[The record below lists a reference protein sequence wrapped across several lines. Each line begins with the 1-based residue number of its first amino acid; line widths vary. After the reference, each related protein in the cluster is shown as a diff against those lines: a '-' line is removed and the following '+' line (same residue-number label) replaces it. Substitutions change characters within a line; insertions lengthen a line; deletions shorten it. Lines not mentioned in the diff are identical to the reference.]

1 MKHIPFYSI
10 PAVLFIM
17 FCGLFLSIYPN
28 KIAAQLALHHAWYS
42 PAGYWWMG
50 VVTSWGEAHLFAIV
64 IIAVVL
70 QKRYL
75 MAMEFLTA
83 GIVSSIVVQ
92 SLKRM
97 VFPPSPRPM
106 AVIKWSETLLPEGL
120 EVPLQFAFP
129 SGHTTTAFVFFTLLA
144 LHFKKISVQ
153 ILAAIAVIGVG
164 LSRVYLMAH
173 WIPDVMAGAVLGM
186 ILALLVNRAFIAIKK
201 SRTSLRW
208 AALLRVF

>member
-17 FCGLFLSIYPN
+17 CCGLFLSFYPD
-28 KIAAQLALHHAWYS
+28 KVAAQLALHHAWYS
-42 PAGYWWMG
+42 PSGYWWME
-50 VVTSWGEAHLFAIV
+50 VITSWGEAHLFVIV

-75 MAMEFLTA
+75 MAFEFLSA

-92 SLKRM
+92 SFKRL
-97 VFPPSPRPM
+97 VFAPSPRPM

-173 WIPDVMAGAVLGM
+173 WIPDVMAGGVLGLV
-186 ILALLVNRAFIAIKK
+186 IALLVNGAFLAIKK
-201 SRTSLRW
+201 SRPSLR
-208 AALLRVF
+208 

>member
-17 FCGLFLSIYPN
+17 CCGLFLSFYPD
-28 KIAAQLALHHAWYS
+28 KVAAQLALHHAWYS
-42 PAGYWWMG
+42 PSGYWWME
-50 VVTSWGEAHLFAIV
+50 VITSWGEAHLFVIV
-64 IIAVVL
+64 IIAVIL

-75 MAMEFLTA
+75 MAFEFLSA

-92 SLKRM
+92 SFKRL
-97 VFPPSPRPM
+97 VFAPSPRPM

-153 ILAAIAVIGVG
+153 ILAVIAVIGVG

-173 WIPDVMAGAVLGM
+173 WILDVMAGGVLGLV
-186 ILALLVNRAFIAIKK
+186 IALLVNRAFLAIKK
-201 SRTSLRW
+201 SRPSLR
-208 AALLRVF
+208 

>member
-17 FCGLFLSIYPN
+17 CCGLFLSFYPD
-28 KIAAQLALHHAWYS
+28 KVAAQLALHHAWYS
-42 PAGYWWMG
+42 PSGYWWME
-50 VVTSWGEAHLFAIV
+50 VITSWGEAHLFVIV

-75 MAMEFLTA
+75 MAFEFLSA

-92 SLKRM
+92 SFKRL
-97 VFPPSPRPM
+97 VFAPSPRPM

-173 WIPDVMAGAVLGM
+173 WIPDVMAGGVLGLV
-186 ILALLVNRAFIAIKK
+186 IALLVNRAFLAIKK
-201 SRTSLRW
+201 SRPSLR
-208 AALLRVF
+208 

>member
-17 FCGLFLSIYPN
+17 SCGLFLSFYPD
-28 KIAAQLALHHAWYS
+28 KVAAQLALHHAWYS
-42 PAGYWWMG
+42 PSGYWWME
-50 VVTSWGEAHLFAIV
+50 VITSWGEAHLFVIV

-75 MAMEFLTA
+75 MAFEFLSA

-92 SLKRM
+92 SLKRL
-97 VFPPSPRPM
+97 VFAPSPRPM

-173 WIPDVMAGAVLGM
+173 WIPDVMAGGVLGLV
-186 ILALLVNRAFIAIKK
+186 IALLVNGAFLAIKK
-201 SRTSLRW
+201 SRPSLR
-208 AALLRVF
+208 

>member
-17 FCGLFLSIYPN
+17 CCGIFLSFYPD
-28 KIAAQLALHHAWYS
+28 KVAAQLALHHAWYS
-42 PAGYWWMG
+42 PGGYWWME
-50 VVTSWGEAHLFAIV
+50 VITSWGEAHLFVIV

-75 MAMEFLTA
+75 MAFEFLSA

-92 SLKRM
+92 SLKRL
-97 VFPPSPRPM
+97 VFAPSPRPM

-173 WIPDVMAGAVLGM
+173 WIPDVMAGGVLGLV
-186 ILALLVNRAFIAIKK
+186 LALLVNRAFLAIKK
-201 SRTSLRW
+201 SRPSLR
-208 AALLRVF
+208 

>member
-17 FCGLFLSIYPN
+17 CCGLFLSFYPD
-28 KIAAQLALHHAWYS
+28 KVAAQLALHHAWYS
-42 PAGYWWMG
+42 PGGYWWME
-50 VVTSWGEAHLFAIV
+50 VITSWGEAHLFVIV

-75 MAMEFLTA
+75 MAFEFSLLA
-83 GIVSSIVVQ
+83 LYRVSLFNLLNDWS
-92 SLKRM
+92 
-97 VFPPSPRPM
+97 FAPSPRPM

-144 LHFKKISVQ
+144 LHFKRFQFK
-153 ILAAIAVIGVG
+153 
-164 LSRVYLMAH
+164 
-173 WIPDVMAGAVLGM
+173 
-186 ILALLVNRAFIAIKK
+186 F
-201 SRTSLRW
+201 
-208 AALLRVF
+208 

>member
-1 MKHIPFYSI
+1 MC
-10 PAVLFIM
+10 
-17 FCGLFLSIYPN
+17 CGLFLSFYPD
-28 KIAAQLALHHAWYS
+28 KVAAQLALHHAWYS
-42 PAGYWWMG
+42 PSGYWWME
-50 VVTSWGEAHLFAIV
+50 VITSWGEAHLFVIV
-64 IIAVVL
+64 IIAVIL

-75 MAMEFLTA
+75 MAFEFLTA

-92 SLKRM
+92 SLKRL
-97 VFPPSPRPM
+97 VFAPSPRPM

-173 WIPDVMAGAVLGM
+173 WIPDVMAGGVLGLV
-186 ILALLVNRAFIAIKK
+186 IALLVNRAFLAIKK
-201 SRTSLRW
+201 SRPSLR
-208 AALLRVF
+208 

>member
-17 FCGLFLSIYPN
+17 CCGLFLSFYPD
-28 KIAAQLALHHAWYS
+28 KVVAQLALHHAWYS
-42 PAGYWWMG
+42 PSGYWWME
-50 VVTSWGEAHLFAIV
+50 VITSWGEAHLFVIV
-64 IIAVVL
+64 IIAVIL

-75 MAMEFLTA
+75 MAFEFLSA

-92 SLKRM
+92 SLKRL
-97 VFPPSPRPM
+97 VFAPSPRPM

-153 ILAAIAVIGVG
+153 ILAVIAVIGVG

-173 WIPDVMAGAVLGM
+173 WIPDVMAGGVLGLV
-186 ILALLVNRAFIAIKK
+186 IALLVNRAFLAIKK
-201 SRTSLRW
+201 SRPSLR
-208 AALLRVF
+208 

>member
-17 FCGLFLSIYPN
+17 CCGLFLSFYPD
-28 KIAAQLALHHAWYS
+28 KVAAQLALHHAWYS
-42 PAGYWWMG
+42 PSGYWWME
-50 VVTSWGEAHLFAIV
+50 VITSWGEAHLFVIV

-75 MAMEFLTA
+75 MAFEFLSA

-92 SLKRM
+92 SLKRL
-97 VFPPSPRPM
+97 VFAPSPRPM

-173 WIPDVMAGAVLGM
+173 WIPDVMAGGVLGLV
-186 ILALLVNRAFIAIKK
+186 IALLVNRAFLAIKK
-201 SRTSLRW
+201 SRPSLR
-208 AALLRVF
+208 

>member
-17 FCGLFLSIYPN
+17 CCGLFLSFYPD
-28 KIAAQLALHHAWYS
+28 KVVAQLALHHAWYS
-42 PAGYWWMG
+42 PSGYWWME
-50 VVTSWGEAHLFAIV
+50 VITSWGEAHLFVIV
-64 IIAVVL
+64 IIAVIL

-75 MAMEFLTA
+75 MAFEFLSA

-92 SLKRM
+92 SFKRL
-97 VFPPSPRPM
+97 VFAPSPRPM

-153 ILAAIAVIGVG
+153 ILAVIAVIGVG

-173 WIPDVMAGAVLGM
+173 WIPDVMAGGVLGLV
-186 ILALLVNRAFIAIKK
+186 IALLVNRAFLAIKK
-201 SRTSLRW
+201 SRPSLR
-208 AALLRVF
+208 

>member
-1 MKHIPFYSI
+1 MKHIPFYRI

-17 FCGLFLSIYPN
+17 CCGLFLYFYPD
-28 KIAAQLALHHAWYS
+28 KVAAQLALHHAWYS
-42 PAGYWWMG
+42 PSGYWWME
-50 VVTSWGEAHLFAIV
+50 VITSWGEAHLFVIV
-64 IIAVVL
+64 IIAVIL

-75 MAMEFLTA
+75 MAFEFLSA

-92 SLKRM
+92 SFKRL
-97 VFPPSPRPM
+97 VFAPSPRPM

-153 ILAAIAVIGVG
+153 ILAVIAVIGVG

-173 WIPDVMAGAVLGM
+173 WIPDVMAGGVLGLV
-186 ILALLVNRAFIAIKK
+186 IALLVNRAFLAIKK
-201 SRTSLRW
+201 SRPSLR
-208 AALLRVF
+208 

>member
-17 FCGLFLSIYPN
+17 CCGLFLSFYPD
-28 KIAAQLALHHAWYS
+28 KVAAQLALHHAWYS
-42 PAGYWWMG
+42 PSGYWWME
-50 VVTSWGEAHLFAIV
+50 VITSWGEAHLFVIV

-75 MAMEFLTA
+75 MAFEFLSA

-92 SLKRM
+92 SLKRL
-97 VFPPSPRPM
+97 VFAPSPRPM

-173 WIPDVMAGAVLGM
+173 WIPDVMAGGVLGLV
-186 ILALLVNRAFIAIKK
+186 LALLVNRAFLAIKK
-201 SRTSLRW
+201 SRPSLR
-208 AALLRVF
+208 

>member
-17 FCGLFLSIYPN
+17 CCGLFLSFYPD
-28 KIAAQLALHHAWYS
+28 KVAAQLALHHAWYS
-42 PAGYWWMG
+42 PSGYWWME
-50 VVTSWGEAHLFAIV
+50 VITSWGEAHLFVIV
-64 IIAVVL
+64 IIAVIL

-75 MAMEFLTA
+75 MAFEFLSA

-92 SLKRM
+92 SFKRL
-97 VFPPSPRPM
+97 VFAPSPRPM

-153 ILAAIAVIGVG
+153 ILAVIAVIGVG

-173 WIPDVMAGAVLGM
+173 WIPDVGQSCIFSDKKKPP
-186 ILALLVNRAFIAIKK
+186 ILAV
-201 SRTSLRW
+201 SGS
-208 AALLRVF
+208 

>member
-17 FCGLFLSIYPN
+17 CCGLFLSFYPD
-28 KIAAQLALHHAWYS
+28 KVAAQLALHHAWYS
-42 PAGYWWMG
+42 PSGYWWME
-50 VVTSWGEAHLFAIV
+50 VITSWGEAHLFVIV

-75 MAMEFLTA
+75 MAFEFLSA

-92 SLKRM
+92 SLKRL
-97 VFPPSPRPM
+97 VFAPSPRPM
-106 AVIKWSETLLPEGL
+106 AMIKWSETLLPEGL

-153 ILAAIAVIGVG
+153 ILAVIAVIGVG

-173 WIPDVMAGAVLGM
+173 WIPDVMAGGVLGLV
-186 ILALLVNRAFIAIKK
+186 IALLVNRAFLAIKK
-201 SRTSLRW
+201 SRPSLR
-208 AALLRVF
+208 

>member
-17 FCGLFLSIYPN
+17 SCGLFLSFYPD
-28 KIAAQLALHHAWYS
+28 KVAAQLALHHAWYS
-42 PAGYWWMG
+42 PSGYWWME
-50 VVTSWGEAHLFAIV
+50 VITSWGEAHLFVIV

-75 MAMEFLTA
+75 MAFEFLSA

-92 SLKRM
+92 SFKRL
-97 VFPPSPRPM
+97 VFAPSPRPM

-173 WIPDVMAGAVLGM
+173 WIPDVMAGGVLG
-186 ILALLVNRAFIAIKK
+186 LVLELLVNRAFLAIKK
-201 SRTSLRW
+201 SRPSVR
-208 AALLRVF
+208 

>member
-1 MKHIPFYSI
+1 MKYIPFYSI

-17 FCGLFLSIYPN
+17 FCGLFLSIYPD
-28 KIAAQLALHHAWYS
+28 KVSAQLALHYAWYS

-64 IIAVVL
+64 IIAVAL

-75 MAMEFLTA
+75 MAIEFLTA

-92 SLKRM
+92 SLKRL
-97 VFPPSPRPM
+97 VFAPSPRPM
-106 AVIKWSETLLPEGL
+106 AVIEWSETLLPEGL

-173 WIPDVMAGAVLGM
+173 WIPDVMAGAVLGL
-186 ILALLVNRAFIAIKK
+186 ILALLVNRIFIAIKK
-201 SRTSLRW
+201 SRPSLR
-208 AALLRVF
+208 

>member
-17 FCGLFLSIYPN
+17 CCGLFLSFYPD
-28 KIAAQLALHHAWYS
+28 KVAAQLALHHAWYS
-42 PAGYWWMG
+42 PSGYWWME
-50 VVTSWGEAHLFAIV
+50 VITSWGEAHLFVIV
-64 IIAVVL
+64 IIAVIL

-75 MAMEFLTA
+75 MAFEFLSA

-92 SLKRM
+92 SLKRL
-97 VFPPSPRPM
+97 VFAPSPRPM

-153 ILAAIAVIGVG
+153 ILAVIAVIGVG

-173 WIPDVMAGAVLGM
+173 WIPDVMAGGVLGLV
-186 ILALLVNRAFIAIKK
+186 IALLVNRAFLAIKK
-201 SRTSLRW
+201 KPPILAVSGS
-208 AALLRVF
+208 

>member
-28 KIAAQLALHHAWYS
+28 KIAAQLAFHHAWYS

-64 IIAVVL
+64 IIAVAL

-97 VFPPSPRPM
+97 VFAPSPRPM

-201 SRTSLRW
+201 SRTSLR
-208 AALLRVF
+208 

>member
-17 FCGLFLSIYPN
+17 CCGLFLSFYPD
-28 KIAAQLALHHAWYS
+28 KVAAQLALHHAWYS
-42 PAGYWWMG
+42 PSGYWWME
-50 VVTSWGEAHLFAIV
+50 VITSWGEAHLFVIV
-64 IIAVVL
+64 IIAVIL

-75 MAMEFLTA
+75 MAFEFLSA

-92 SLKRM
+92 SLKRL
-97 VFPPSPRPM
+97 VFAPSPRPM

-153 ILAAIAVIGVG
+153 ILAVIAVIGVG

-173 WIPDVMAGAVLGM
+173 WIPDVMAGGVLGLV
-186 ILALLVNRAFIAIKK
+186 IALLVNRAFLAIKK
-201 SRTSLRW
+201 SRPSLR
-208 AALLRVF
+208 

>member
-28 KIAAQLALHHAWYS
+28 KLAAQLALHHAWYS
-42 PAGYWWMG
+42 PAGYWWMV

-97 VFPPSPRPM
+97 VFAPSPRPM

-173 WIPDVMAGAVLGM
+173 WIPDVMAGAILGM

-201 SRTSLRW
+201 SRTSLR
-208 AALLRVF
+208 

>member
-17 FCGLFLSIYPN
+17 CCGLFLSFYPD
-28 KIAAQLALHHAWYS
+28 KVAAQLALHHAWYS
-42 PAGYWWMG
+42 PSGYWWME
-50 VVTSWGEAHLFAIV
+50 VITSWGEAHLFVIV

-75 MAMEFLTA
+75 MAFEFLSA

-92 SLKRM
+92 SLKRL
-97 VFPPSPRPM
+97 VFAPSPRPM

-173 WIPDVMAGAVLGM
+173 WIPDVMAGGVLGLV
-186 ILALLVNRAFIAIKK
+186 IALLVNRTFLAIKK
-201 SRTSLRW
+201 SRPSLR
-208 AALLRVF
+208 

>member
-17 FCGLFLSIYPN
+17 CCGLFLSFYPD
-28 KIAAQLALHHAWYS
+28 KVAAQLALHHAWYS
-42 PAGYWWMG
+42 PSGYWWME
-50 VVTSWGEAHLFAIV
+50 VITSWGEAHLFVIV
-64 IIAVVL
+64 IIAVIL

-75 MAMEFLTA
+75 MAFEFLSA

-92 SLKRM
+92 SLKRL
-97 VFPPSPRPM
+97 VFAPSPRPM

-173 WIPDVMAGAVLGM
+173 WIPDVMAGGVLGLV
-186 ILALLVNRAFIAIKK
+186 LALLVNRAFLAIKK
-201 SRTSLRW
+201 SRPSLR
-208 AALLRVF
+208 

>member
-42 PAGYWWMG
+42 PAGYWCMG

-201 SRTSLRW
+201 SRTSLR
-208 AALLRVF
+208 

>member
-17 FCGLFLSIYPN
+17 CCGLFLSFYPD
-28 KIAAQLALHHAWYS
+28 KVAAQLALHHAWYS
-42 PAGYWWMG
+42 PSGYWWME
-50 VVTSWGEAHLFAIV
+50 VITSWGEAHLFVIV
-64 IIAVVL
+64 IIAVIL

-75 MAMEFLTA
+75 MAFEFLSA

-92 SLKRM
+92 SLKRL
-97 VFPPSPRPM
+97 VFAPSPRPM

-173 WIPDVMAGAVLGM
+173 WIPDVMAGGVLGLV
-186 ILALLVNRAFIAIKK
+186 IALLVNRAFLAIKK
-201 SRTSLRW
+201 SRPSLR
-208 AALLRVF
+208 

>member
-17 FCGLFLSIYPN
+17 CCGLFLSFYPD
-28 KIAAQLALHHAWYS
+28 KVAAQLALHHAWYS
-42 PAGYWWMG
+42 PSGYWWME
-50 VVTSWGEAHLFAIV
+50 VITSWGEAHLFVIV

-75 MAMEFLTA
+75 MAFEFLSA

-92 SLKRM
+92 SLKRL
-97 VFPPSPRPM
+97 VFAPSPRPM

-173 WIPDVMAGAVLGM
+173 WIPDVMAGGVLGLV
-186 ILALLVNRAFIAIKK
+186 LALLVNRAFLAIKK
-201 SRTSLRW
+201 SRPSVR
-208 AALLRVF
+208 

>member
-42 PAGYWWMG
+42 PAGYLWMV

-64 IIAVVL
+64 IIAVAL

-97 VFPPSPRPM
+97 VFAPSPRPM

-173 WIPDVMAGAVLGM
+173 WIPDVMAGAILGM

-201 SRTSLRW
+201 SRTSLR
-208 AALLRVF
+208 

>member
-1 MKHIPFYSI
+1 MKQIPFYSI

-17 FCGLFLSIYPN
+17 CCGLFLSFYPN
-28 KIAAQLALHHAWYS
+28 KVDAQLALHHAWYS

-64 IIAVVL
+64 IIAVAL

-75 MAMEFLTA
+75 MALEFLSA
-83 GIVSSIVVQ
+83 GILSSIVVQ
-92 SLKRM
+92 SLKRL
-97 VFPPSPRPM
+97 VFAPTPRPM
-106 AVIKWSETLLPEGL
+106 AVINWSETLLPEGL

-144 LHFKKISVQ
+144 FHFKKISVQ

-173 WIPDVMAGAVLGM
+173 WLPDVMAGAVLGM
-186 ILALLVNRAFIAIKK
+186 ILALLVNRAFTAIKK
-201 SRTSLRW
+201 SRPSIR
-208 AALLRVF
+208 

>member
-17 FCGLFLSIYPN
+17 CCGLFLSFYTD
-28 KIAAQLALHHAWYS
+28 KVAAQLALHHAWYS
-42 PAGYWWMG
+42 PSGYWWMS
-50 VVTSWGEAHLFAIV
+50 VVTSLGEAHLFAIV
-64 IIAVVL
+64 IIAVAL

-75 MAMEFLTA
+75 MAIEFLSA

-92 SLKRM
+92 SLKRL
-97 VFPPSPRPM
+97 VFAPSPRPM
-106 AVIKWSETLLPEGL
+106 AVIKWSDTLLPEGL

-173 WIPDVMAGAVLGM
+173 WIPDVMAGGVLGM
-186 ILALLVNRAFIAIKK
+186 ILALMVNRAFIAIKK
-201 SRTSLRW
+201 
-208 AALLRVF
+208 AAHPYGERLC

>member
-17 FCGLFLSIYPN
+17 CCGLFLSFYPD
-28 KIAAQLALHHAWYS
+28 KVAAQLALHHAWYS
-42 PAGYWWMG
+42 PSGYWWME
-50 VVTSWGEAHLFAIV
+50 VITSWGEAHLFVIV
-64 IIAVVL
+64 IIAVIL

-75 MAMEFLTA
+75 MAFEFLSA

-92 SLKRM
+92 SFKRL
-97 VFPPSPRPM
+97 VFAPSPRPM

-153 ILAAIAVIGVG
+153 ILAVIAVIGVG

-173 WIPDVMAGAVLGM
+173 WIPDVMAGGVLGLV
-186 ILALLVNRAFIAIKK
+186 IALLVNRAFLAIKK
-201 SRTSLRW
+201 SRPSLR
-208 AALLRVF
+208 

>member
-17 FCGLFLSIYPN
+17 SCGLFLSFYPD
-28 KIAAQLALHHAWYS
+28 KVAAQLALHHAWYS
-42 PAGYWWMG
+42 PSGYWWME
-50 VVTSWGEAHLFAIV
+50 VITSWGEAHLFVIV

-75 MAMEFLTA
+75 MAFEFLSA

-92 SLKRM
+92 SFKRL
-97 VFPPSPRPM
+97 VFAPSPRPM

-173 WIPDVMAGAVLGM
+173 WIPDVMAGGVLGLV
-186 ILALLVNRAFIAIKK
+186 LALLVNRAFLAIKK
-201 SRTSLRW
+201 SRPSVR
-208 AALLRVF
+208 

>member
-17 FCGLFLSIYPN
+17 FCGLFLSFYPN
-28 KIAAQLALHHAWYS
+28 KVAAQLALHHAWYS

-50 VVTSWGEAHLFAIV
+50 VITSWGEAHLFAIV
-64 IIAVVL
+64 IIAVAL

-75 MAMEFLTA
+75 MAIEFLSA

-92 SLKRM
+92 SLKRL
-97 VFPPSPRPM
+97 VFAPSPRPM

-164 LSRVYLMAH
+164 ISRVYLMAH
-173 WIPDVMAGAVLGM
+173 WIPDVMAGALLG
-186 ILALLVNRAFIAIKK
+186 IVLALLVNRTFLAIKK
-201 SRTSLRW
+201 SRPSIR
-208 AALLRVF
+208 

>member
-1 MKHIPFYSI
+1 M
-10 PAVLFIM
+10 V
-17 FCGLFLSIYPN
+17 
-28 KIAAQLALHHAWYS
+28 
-42 PAGYWWMG
+42 

-64 IIAVVL
+64 IIAVAL

-97 VFPPSPRPM
+97 VFAPSPRPM

-201 SRTSLRW
+201 SRTSLR
-208 AALLRVF
+208 

>member
-17 FCGLFLSIYPN
+17 CCGLFLSFYPD
-28 KIAAQLALHHAWYS
+28 KVAAQLALHHAWYS
-42 PAGYWWMG
+42 PSGYWWME
-50 VVTSWGEAHLFAIV
+50 VITSWGEAHLFVIV

-75 MAMEFLTA
+75 MAFEFLTA

-92 SLKRM
+92 SLKRL
-97 VFPPSPRPM
+97 VFAPSPRPM

-173 WIPDVMAGAVLGM
+173 WIPDVMAGGVLGLV
-186 ILALLVNRAFIAIKK
+186 LALLVNRAFLAIKK
-201 SRTSLRW
+201 SRPSLR
-208 AALLRVF
+208 

>member
-17 FCGLFLSIYPN
+17 FCGLFLSFYPN
-28 KIAAQLALHHAWYS
+28 KVAAQLALHHAWYS

-50 VVTSWGEAHLFAIV
+50 VITSWGEAHLFAVV
-64 IIAVVL
+64 IIAVAL

-75 MAMEFLTA
+75 IAIEFLSA

-92 SLKRM
+92 SLKRL
-97 VFPPSPRPM
+97 VFAPSPRPM
-106 AVIKWSETLLPEGL
+106 AVIKLSETLLPEGL

-153 ILAAIAVIGVG
+153 ILAAVAVIGVG
-164 LSRVYLMAH
+164 ISRVYLMAH
-173 WIPDVMAGAVLGM
+173 WIPDVMAGAVLG
-186 ILALLVNRAFIAIKK
+186 IVLALLVNRAFLAIKK
-201 SRTSLRW
+201 SRPSIR
-208 AALLRVF
+208 

>member
-17 FCGLFLSIYPN
+17 CCGLFLSFYPD
-28 KIAAQLALHHAWYS
+28 KVAAQLALHHAWYS
-42 PAGYWWMG
+42 PSGYWWME
-50 VVTSWGEAHLFAIV
+50 VITSWGEAHLFVIV

-75 MAMEFLTA
+75 MAFEFLSA

-92 SLKRM
+92 SLKRL
-97 VFPPSPRPM
+97 VFAPSPRPM

-173 WIPDVMAGAVLGM
+173 WIPDVMAGGVLGLV
-186 ILALLVNRAFIAIKK
+186 IALLVNRAFLAIKK
-201 SRTSLRW
+201 SRPSMR
-208 AALLRVF
+208 

>member
-28 KIAAQLALHHAWYS
+28 KIAAHLALHHAWYS

-64 IIAVVL
+64 IISVVL

-97 VFPPSPRPM
+97 VFAPSPRPM
-106 AVIKWSETLLPEGL
+106 AVIKWTETLLPEGL

-186 ILALLVNRAFIAIKK
+186 ILALLVNRVFIAIKK
-201 SRTSLRW
+201 SRTSLR
-208 AALLRVF
+208 

>member
-17 FCGLFLSIYPN
+17 FCGLFLSFYPN
-28 KIAAQLALHHAWYS
+28 KVAAQLALHHAWYS

-50 VVTSWGEAHLFAIV
+50 VITSWGEAHLFAIV
-64 IIAVVL
+64 IIAVAL

-75 MAMEFLTA
+75 MAIEFLSA

-92 SLKRM
+92 SLKRL
-97 VFPPSPRPM
+97 VFAPSPRPM

-153 ILAAIAVIGVG
+153 ILAAVAVIGVG
-164 LSRVYLMAH
+164 ISRVYLMAH
-173 WIPDVMAGAVLGM
+173 WIPDVMAGAVLG
-186 ILALLVNRAFIAIKK
+186 IVLALLVNRAFLAIKK
-201 SRTSLRW
+201 SRPSIR
-208 AALLRVF
+208 